1 MMPRLC
7 SKITVGIALLLTLTA
22 RAGQEQWT
30 TDYDKAVTKAKD
42 EKKILFLNFTSTD
55 SNSTVRKFNKEILGQ
70 DKFYAYAKDN
80 GVILVDIIMGAKKS
94 QNPTIKKQHQQAVKK
109 YNVKK
114 CPIVFIADAE
124 GKVLGELGYEAGGPE
139 PFIAKLDEIIKKAE
153 HAH

>member
-1 MMPRLC
+1 MITKLC
-7 SKITVGIALLLTLTA
+7 SKIAVVVTLLLTMGA

-30 TDYDKAVTKAKD
+30 TDYDKAVAKAKD

-55 SNSTVRKFNKEILGQ
+55 GNATVRKFNKEILGQ

-114 CPIVFIADAE
+114 FPVVLIADPD
-124 GKVLGELGYEAGGPE
+124 GKVLGEIGYVAGGPE
-139 PFIAKLDEIIKKAE
+139 PFIAKLDEIIKKAGTK
-153 HAH
+153 